1 MKNMIDVEIKEGN
14 IIILPQQVIEHL
26 KIEEGESLRLL
37 FTEKAIVMM
46 KPEVFGEEILK
57 KL

>member
-26 KIEEGESLRLL
+26 KTEEGETLRLL